1 MSTATEEHVLVIP
14 TSEFHAI
21 GHFQGFS
28 SDVDKYLPALFE
40 SESLSYR
47 PRSEMEQDPSYKQ
60 LIPYV
65 LFRYTDANGVARLFQ
80 YTRGG
85 GQGEARLHA
94 KRSVGIGGHISTVDA
109 AAGTTRDVYREGLL
123 RELDEEVVIETPHTE
138 KLVGLINDDETPV
151 GEVHLGVV
159 HLFDV
164 ERPNVHPREEEI
176 LRAGFLPIDEL
187 LQQLDEFE
195 SWSQIAVKAL
205 FG

>member
-28 SDVDKYLPALFE
+28 SDVDKYLPALFK

-94 KRSVGIGGHISTVDA
+94 KRSVGIGGHISTVDS
-109 AAGTTRDVYREGLL
+109 AAGTTHDVYREGLL
-123 RELDEEVVIETPHTE
+123 RELNEEVVIETSHTE

-176 LRAGFLPIDEL
+176 LRASFLPINEL
-187 LQQLDEFE
+187 LPQLDEFE
-195 SWSQIAVKAL
+195 SWSQIVVKAL